1 MISQLPRRTR
11 APEPDPKYMTVVGHL
26 EELRRRLIVCIV
38 SVAFGA
44 VAGWFLAP
52 GLILVL
58 VGLSAARIISSG
70 WLSSKRLMFFFG
82 IFVFATVITPGA
94 DFISPL
100 ILGGILYVLF
110 ECSIIISRLVGR

>member
-1 MISQLPRRTR
+1 MISEISFFTKFRGSDVQVLPF
-11 APEPDPKYMTVVGHL
+11 ANEYVGFVSLILVVFGISF
-26 EELRRRLIVCIV
+26 EL
-38 SVAFGA
+38 
-44 VAGWFLAP
+44 P
-52 GLILVL
+52 LVL
-58 VGLSAARIISSG
+58 VGLSAARIISSR

-110 ECSIIISRLVGR
+110 ECSIIISRLIGR